1 MRYAKQIYSKDPS
14 YIEYVKVTDTTFEVY
29 RDKVWMLSTVN
40 YNWNHPLLKI
50 EEIDK
55 DEFEESIFLDN
66 I

>member
-1 MRYAKQIYSKDPS
+1 
-14 YIEYVKVTDTTFEVY
+14 
-29 RDKVWMLSTVN
+29 MLSTVN